1 MDSTLDCTDAW
12 LPIQELPVTTPRQ
25 PKCKLTFLGSQFL
38 TYKVK
43 GLDQKTTKD
52 KPSANGI
59 RLHVPYFRLFSQNIF
74 SRKDS
79 FCLSPTGIT
88 NISKIHTEMLYLS
101 RINFLSIGIQQLSL
115 GNRDAI
121 LTGRAEGKVIF
132 SPYEHIFQHTRVW
145 TRWFWATL

>member
-1 MDSTLDCTDAW
+1 MDSALECKDAW

-25 PKCKLTFLGSQFL
+25 PKCKLAFSGSQFL
-38 TYKVK
+38 TYKIK

-52 KPSANGI
+52 KSSAKGTG
-59 RLHVPYFRLFSQNIF
+59 LYVPYFQLFSQNTF

-115 GNRDAI
+115 GNCDAI
-121 LTGRAEGKVIF
+121 LTGTAESKAIF
-132 SPYEHIFQHTRVW
+132 SPYEHIFLAHTGMDQAVW
-145 TRWFWATL
+145 AAL